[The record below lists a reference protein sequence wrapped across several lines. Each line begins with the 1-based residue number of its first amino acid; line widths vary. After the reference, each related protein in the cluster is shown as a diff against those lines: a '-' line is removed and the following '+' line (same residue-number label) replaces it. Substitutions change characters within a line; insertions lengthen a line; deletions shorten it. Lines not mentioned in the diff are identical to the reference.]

1 MSYCPTGICGRES
14 SLEGVLSERGLHLL
28 SFIHVLRS
36 YWHRLVLQKS
46 HTRYPK
52 TNVLHAGFCLGG
64 LRVGFFG
71 RQGVGM
77 HCVSASPENTVVT
90 CHCCHRGA
98 AQSAPDWQNRYLV
111 DRSRMIYRR
120 MTWSRCAVSICH
132 AANGLTYVWLSRT
145 HSRADQGL
153 HYVIFGNVCVST
165 SKYETMRIH
174 FKVRWQF
181 SLYARDQSISHLIV
195 LVFLHYLG
203 KWKKRISVSINN
215 SFFQPY
221 VTHYTY
227 LVYISESFLFVVN
240 VRNVPNMR
248 EHGRLAVAFSARQL
262 FNNVLLQSA
271 P

>member
-90 CHCCHRGA
+90 CHCCHCGA

-132 AANGLTYVWLSRT
+132 AANGLTYVWPSRT

-153 HYVIFGNVCVST
+153 HRLHYVIFGNVCASN

-174 FKVRWQF
+174 LKCAD
-181 SLYARDQSISHLIV
+181 SLVNNARDQSISHLTV

-203 KWKKRISVSINN
+203 K
-215 SFFQPY
+215 
-221 VTHYTY
+221 
-227 LVYISESFLFVVN
+227 
-240 VRNVPNMR
+240 
-248 EHGRLAVAFSARQL
+248 
-262 FNNVLLQSA
+262 
-271 P
+271 